1 MNLREVGKEDKK
13 SYYESQYVGRVI
25 ELVEAI
31 DDPYTPKE
39 VGSKFY
45 VESVDDILQ
54 LHGYW
59 LNGGSMAVDAENDK
73 YRVVE

>member
-39 VGSKFY
+39 VGSKFC

-59 LNGGSMAVDAENDK
+59 LDGGSIAVDVEVDK
-73 YRVVE
+73 FIIVE

>member
-1 MNLREVGKEDKK
+1 MNLKRVSNEDKK
-13 SYYESQYVGRVI
+13 CHYEEKYVGKVI
-25 ELVEAI
+25 EMTEVI
-31 DDPYTPKE
+31 NDPYTPKA

-45 VESVDDILQ
+45 VESVDDIFQ